1 MPHLFLNYREDDVLF
16 KDAEGRDYTTL
27 DAARGDAV
35 RGARDIIAE
44 QIRQGE
50 PIDGARIEITDAQGD
65 ILEIVFLKDVI
76 TRKPEA

>member
-16 KDAEGRDYTTL
+16 NDAEGRDYTSL

-65 ILEIVFLKDVI
+65 ILAIVFLRDVI